1 MFLPRPPGT
10 ASKAPRVEPV
20 TATLTPSERRAALST
35 STLAQTWAM
44 SVRSIQS
51 LVRQPALVVPSLI
64 FPLFFAALGTSSFSR
79 ATSLP
84 GFPEV
89 DSYLDFALAGAI
101 VQGILFGSTT
111 GAAALA
117 TDIENG
123 FFDRLLASPSTR
135 TGIIVGRMAGGMAYG
150 AFQSLFFVVVLLP
163 FGLTVKGGVG
173 GVLALMVSGIVLAL
187 AVGALM
193 SAMALITGSA
203 EAVQGA
209 FPLLFIALF
218 FSSAFFPRETM
229 SGLYG
234 TLADLNPVSYLVEG
248 MRDLVIEGV
257 TASALARAILV
268 PAGLAVVTI
277 ALSLRALRHRLGA
290 S

>member
-1 MFLPRPPGT
+1 MTSPV
-10 ASKAPRVEPV
+10 AAAP
-20 TATLTPSERRAALST
+20 LTPTRAPAQT
-35 STLAQTWAM
+35 SVIAQTWAL

-51 LVRQPALVVPSLI
+51 LLRQPSLVIPSLI

-79 ATSLP
+79 AIELP
-84 GFPEV
+84 GFPAV

-111 GAAALA
+111 GATALA

-150 AFQSLFFVVVLLP
+150 AFQTLFFVLVLLP
-163 FGLTVKGGVG
+163 FGLTIKGGVG
-173 GVLALMVSGIVLAL
+173 GVIGLMVSGTILAL
-187 AVGALM
+187 AIGALM
-193 SAMALITGSA
+193 SAMALITGSS

-229 SGLYG
+229 SGIYG
-234 TLADLNPVSYLVEG
+234 TLADLNPVSHLVEG

-257 TASALARAILV
+257 SASALARAILV
-268 PAGLAVVTI
+268 PGVLAVISI
-277 ALSLRALRHRLGA
+277 AVSLRALRHRLGA

>member
-1 MFLPRPPGT
+1 MATTMSPANTRT
-10 ASKAPRVEPV
+10 ALAP
-20 TATLTPSERRAALST
+20 
-35 STLAQTWAM
+35 STLAQTWAL
-44 SVRSIQS
+44 SVRSMQS
-51 LVRQPALVVPSLI
+51 LLRQPALVVPSLI

-79 ATSLP
+79 ATALP

-89 DSYLDFALAGAI
+89 DSYLDFALAGSI
-101 VQGILFGSTT
+101 VQGVLFGSTV
-111 GAAALA
+111 GATALA

-135 TGIIVGRMAGGMAYG
+135 IGIIVGRMAGGMAYG
-150 AFQSLFFVVVLLP
+150 AFQSLFFVAVLLP
-163 FGLTVKGGVG
+163 FGLSVKGGFG
-173 GVLALMVSGIVLAL
+173 GVLGLMVGGTVLAL

-193 SAMALITGSA
+193 SAMALLTGSS

-229 SGLYG
+229 SGFYG
-234 TLADLNPVSYLVEG
+234 KMADFNPMSYLVEG
-248 MRDLVIEGV
+248 MRDLVIDGMSV
-257 TASALARAILV
+257 SALARAILV
-268 PAGLAVVTI
+268 PAALAVATI
-277 ALSLRALRHRLGA
+277 TLALRALNRRLGA